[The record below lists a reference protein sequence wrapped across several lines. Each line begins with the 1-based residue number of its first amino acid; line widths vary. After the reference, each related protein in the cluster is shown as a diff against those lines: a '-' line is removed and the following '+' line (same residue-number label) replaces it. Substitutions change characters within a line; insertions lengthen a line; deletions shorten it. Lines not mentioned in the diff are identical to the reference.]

1 MRNSPMKETCKHCGR
16 PIFLSLKP
24 TPKWVTKKRSW
35 KCNINALHFPV
46 KSHEPREKG
55 VAAA

>member
-1 MRNSPMKETCKHCGR
+1 MKETCKHCGR
-16 PIFLSLKP
+16 PIFLRLKP

-35 KCNINALHFPV
+35 KCKINALHFPV